1 MQLKQLMI
9 DENNI
14 AFDPAMGN
22 SYQLGGS
29 AKEIFQLIQEGKSKD
44 KISKIIAQ
52 KYQIDPKDAYIDID
66 DFFTK
71 LKLYGLLK

>member
-14 AFDPAMGN
+14 AFDPSMGN

-29 AKEIFQLIQEGKSKD
+29 AKDIFELIQDGKD
-44 KISKIIAQ
+44 KEEISQIISK
-52 KYQIDPKDAYIDID
+52 KYNVSLEDVYIDIN

-71 LKLYGLLK
+71 LKLYGLFQ